1 MELGDIEKT
10 SDRAQTGWQQ
20 YQSSGDDLYLDSVAL
35 CLHGFYNGVES
46 LLENIATSLD
56 KRLPGGS
63 NWHRD
68 LLIQMANELP
78 NVRPAV
84 ISDSTATVLD
94 DYLRFRRVVR
104 NIYSYQ
110 IDPEQLRPLVEG
122 APGAFILVNQEL
134 TAFADWLSQF

>member
-1 MELGDIEKT
+1 MELGDIEKM

-20 YQSSGDDLYLDSVAL
+20 YQSSDDDLYLDSVAL
-35 CLHGFYNGVES
+35 CLHGYYNGVEG

-63 NWHRD
+63 SWHRD
-68 LLIQMANELP
+68 LLTQMANELP
-78 NVRPAV
+78 DVRPAV
-84 ISDSTATVLD
+84 ISDSTATVLN
-94 DYLRFRRVVR
+94 DYLRFRHVVR

-122 APGAFILVNQEL
+122 SPGAFVLFSQEL
-134 TAFADWLSQF
+134 TKFADWLSQF